1 MKRFGSV
8 ELEYEKRE
16 ELELT
21 LATPLSFDADRYMFE
36 KISERSDGEFVT
48 ASLPSSS
55 IAG

>member
-8 ELEYEKRE
+8 EPEYEKRE

-48 ASLPSSS
+48 ASLPSSA